1 MVGIGA
7 IIGGVANIAGSL
19 IGGRARKREAAA
31 AKAAYERD
39 LQALRDTQFTN
50 PFAGLEN
57 PFEDATVNLQ
67 ASQFQGQQT
76 DAALAQAL
84 QAATVSGGAPGGAQ
98 AIAQAALK
106 SKAGISADIAR
117 QEQSN
122 QARELGMEARLQALQ
137 AQGDEDLQ
145 TAQYNQRMDLATL
158 SAGRKRQA
166 DQARQFATSQLGYGL
181 GKVVGGVGETGA
193 FDGLFENA

>member
-1 MVGIGA
+1 MAIGA

-39 LQALRDTQFTN
+39 LQSLRDTQFTN

-57 PFEDATVNLQ
+57 TFEDATVNLQ

-84 QAATVSGGAPGGAQ
+84 QAATISGGAPGGAQ